1 MTYIAHE
8 NRYKEMKYNR
18 CGNSGLLLP
27 AITLGLWHN
36 FGDENNL
43 ANVKEMLF
51 GAFDMGITHFD
62 LANNYG
68 PSPGS
73 AESNFGQI
81 MKSDLKPYRDEIV
94 ISTKAGYYMW
104 EGPYGDGGS
113 KKYLISSLD
122 QSLQRMNLDYV
133 DIFYHH
139 RRDTETPMEETVEA
153 LKAVVDQGKALYV
166 GISNYNAEDTKMMIQ
181 LMREAGVRCL
191 IHQMYYNMLEP
202 YNQSVIDVL
211 EEEKVGAIAFSP
223 LAQGRLT
230 DKYFEGIPADS
241 RAASTSPFLNKNGI
255 TEELLHKTRAL
266 NEIAKE
272 RGQSLSQM
280 ALAWSLRGHMTST
293 IIGASKL
300 CQIKENVEAI
310 NHLEFSTEE
319 LQMIDKVLR
328 MP

>member
-1 MTYIAHE
+1 MTYRASK

-18 CGNSGLLLP
+18 CGSSGLLLP

-36 FGDENNL
+36 FGDENSL
-43 ANVKEMLF
+43 SRIKEMLF

-68 PSPGS
+68 PSAGS

-81 MKSDLKPYRDEIV
+81 MKSDLKPYRDELV

-122 QSLQRMNLDYV
+122 QSLQRMNLEYV

-139 RRDTETPMEETVEA
+139 RRDAETPMEETVEA

-166 GISNYNAEDTKMMIQ
+166 GISNYNAEDTKTMIQ
-181 LMREAGVRCL
+181 LMRQAGVRCL

-230 DKYFEGIPADS
+230 DKYFEGIPTDS
-241 RAASTSPFLNKNGI
+241 RVASTSPFLNKNGI

-266 NEIAKE
+266 NEVALK
-272 RGQSLSQM
+272 RGQTLSQM
-280 ALAWSLRGHMTST
+280 ALAWSLRGHMTSV

-300 CQIKENVEAI
+300 SQIKENIEVIKCLDFTA
-310 NHLEFSTEE
+310 EE
-319 LQMIDKVLR
+319 LQIIDNILLG
-328 MP
+328 

>member
-1 MTYIAHE
+1 MTYRASK

-18 CGNSGLLLP
+18 CGSSGLLLP
-27 AITLGLWHN
+27 TITLGLWHN
-36 FGDENNL
+36 FGDENSL
-43 ANVKEMLF
+43 SRIKEMLF

-68 PSPGS
+68 PSAGS

-81 MKSDLKPYRDEIV
+81 MKSDLKPYRDELV

-122 QSLQRMNLDYV
+122 QSLQRMNLEYV

-139 RRDTETPMEETVEA
+139 RRDAETPMEETVEA

-166 GISNYNAEDTKMMIQ
+166 GISNYNAEDSKTMIQ
-181 LMREAGVRCL
+181 LMRQAGVRCL

-230 DKYFEGIPADS
+230 DKYFEGIPTDS
-241 RAASTSPFLNKNGI
+241 RVASTSPFLNKNGI

-266 NEIAKE
+266 NEVALK
-272 RGQSLSQM
+272 RGQTLSQM
-280 ALAWSLRGHMTST
+280 ALAWSLRGHMTSV

-300 CQIKENVEAI
+300 SQIKENIEAI
-310 NHLEFSTEE
+310 KCLDFTAEE
-319 LQMIDKVLR
+319 LQIIDNILLG
-328 MP
+328 

>member
-1 MTYIAHE
+1 MTYRASE

-18 CGNSGLLLP
+18 CGSSGLLLP

-36 FGDENNL
+36 FGDENSL
-43 ANVKEMLF
+43 SRIKEMLF

-68 PSPGS
+68 PSAGS

-81 MKSDLKPYRDEIV
+81 MKSDLKPYRDELV

-122 QSLQRMNLDYV
+122 QSLQRMNLEYV

-139 RRDTETPMEETVEA
+139 RRDAETPMEETVEA

-166 GISNYNAEDTKMMIQ
+166 GISNYNAEDTKTMIQ
-181 LMREAGVRCL
+181 LMRQAGVRCL

-230 DKYFEGIPADS
+230 DKYFEGIPTDS
-241 RAASTSPFLNKNGI
+241 RVASTSPFLNKNGI

-266 NEIAKE
+266 NEVAKK
-272 RGQSLSQM
+272 RGQTLSQM
-280 ALAWSLRGHMTST
+280 ALAWSLRGHMTSV

-300 CQIKENVEAI
+300 SQIKENVEAI
-310 NHLEFSTEE
+310 KCLDFTAEE
-319 LQMIDKVLR
+319 LQIIDNILLG
-328 MP
+328 

>member
-1 MTYIAHE
+1 MTYRASK

-18 CGNSGLLLP
+18 CGSSGLLLP

-36 FGDENNL
+36 FGDENSL
-43 ANVKEMLF
+43 SRIKEMLF

-68 PSPGS
+68 PSAGS

-81 MKSDLKPYRDEIV
+81 MKSDLKPYRDELV

-122 QSLQRMNLDYV
+122 QSLQRMNLEYV

-139 RRDTETPMEETVEA
+139 RRDAETPMEETVEA
-153 LKAVVDQGKALYV
+153 LKAVVDHGKALYV
-166 GISNYNAEDTKMMIQ
+166 GISNYNAEDTKTMIQ
-181 LMREAGVRCL
+181 LMRQAGVRCL

-230 DKYFEGIPADS
+230 DKYFEGIPTDS
-241 RAASTSPFLNKNGI
+241 RVASTSPFLNKNGI

-266 NEIAKE
+266 NEVALK
-272 RGQSLSQM
+272 RGQTLSQM
-280 ALAWSLRGHMTST
+280 ALAWSLRGHMTSV

-300 CQIKENVEAI
+300 SQIKENIEVIKCLDFTA
-310 NHLEFSTEE
+310 EE
-319 LQMIDKVLR
+319 LQIIDNILLG
-328 MP
+328 